1 MISYWLP
8 VKDIKDSVYIPK
20 YYAPN
25 IQRDLEALN
34 KTHNVTKISTLIENN
49 VLEVSTGHEI
59 GKLAYGTGD
68 IPFVRTSD
76 IVNWETKTA
85 PKQGVSTDIY
95 LEYKRKQDVQLGDIL
110 LVRDGTYLI
119 GTNCIITEL
128 DKKIVYQ
135 SHILKIRVKDKSK
148 LDPYLL
154 FILINSP
161 LFLEQIRSVQFTA
174 DTIDTIGNRFFDL
187 QIAIPKDI
195 AICTN
200 IAKKAKS
207 AMKSREVGK
216 AFIKHAPL
224 LMEECLNKNSKEPI
238 DTFLI
243 SSWEKILKN
252 MSSDTITSEFG
263 EFETFWLSKSKIREH
278 IYLPKYYD
286 PDVSNEL
293 LHLSNTCDCISIG
306 DLIKRNIIALNTG
319 DEIGKMAYGTGDIP
333 FLRTSDFSNW
343 EIKHDPK
350 QGVSEEIYQTYAPKQ
365 DLKAGD
371 ILLVRDGT
379 YLIGTSCIVT
389 ESDSKSLYCGG
400 LYKIRVIDTSLFD
413 EWLLLGLLNS
423 YIVKRQIRTKQFTRD
438 VIDTIGKRL
447 EEVIIPIPKSDDV
460 RNQLST
466 KIKSI
471 VDNRIEARLLISNLA
486 ANVNNC

>member
-1 MISYWLP
+1 MYYWLP
-8 VKDIKDSVYIPK
+8 LNDIKDSVYIPK
-20 YYAPN
+20 YYAPH
-25 IQRDLEALN
+25 IQSYLESLD
-34 KTHNVTKISTLIENN
+34 KTHNVTSISALVENN

-85 PKQGVSTDIY
+85 PKQGVSEDIY

-110 LVRDGTYLI
+110 LVRDGTYLV

-135 SHILKIRVKDKSK
+135 SHILKIRVKNRTKI
-148 LDPYLL
+148 DPYLL

-187 QIAIPKDI
+187 QIAIPKDM
-195 AICTN
+195 AICSS
-200 IAKKAKS
+200 IAQKAKA

-216 AFIKHAPL
+216 AFIKYAPI
-224 LMEECLNKNSKEPI
+224 LMEECLNKNSKGPI
-238 DTFLI
+238 DTFLAN
-243 SSWEKILKN
+243 SWEQILKN
-252 MSSDTITSEFG
+252 MNSDTITSEFG
-263 EFETFWLSKSKIREH
+263 GFETFWLSKSKIREH

-286 PDVSNEL
+286 PDVNKEL
-293 LHLSNTCDCISIG
+293 LELSNTCDCISIG
-306 DLIKRNIIALNTG
+306 DLINSKVLALNTG
-319 DEIGKMAYGTGDIP
+319 DEIGKMAYGTGSIP

-350 QGVSEEIYQTYAPKQ
+350 QGVSEEIYQAYAQKQ

-379 YLIGTSCIVT
+379 YLVGTSCIVT

-400 LYKIRVIDTSLFD
+400 LYKIRVIDTSQFD

-447 EEVIIPIPKSDDV
+447 EEVIIPIPKSDGV
-460 RNQLST
+460 RNQLSK

-471 VDNRIEARLLISNLA
+471 VDDRIEARLLISNLA
-486 ANVNNC
+486 ENVNK